1 MKIRKLIALGL
12 VATAGFYLYR
22 CFAKGLCEN
31 ESQWADLPDPVV
43 EGNPVDEASWESFPA
58 SDPPSFNV
66 SRSAAS

>member
-12 VATAGFYLYR
+12 VATAGYYFYR
-22 CFAKGLCEN
+22 CFAKCQYEN

-43 EGNPVDEASWESFPA
+43 EENPVDEASWESFPA